1 MKTFDEIDT
10 ETLAAIKGALNSH
23 ISSPLERLA
32 HAITLFVDAMI
43 SDELDEREEK
53 EPKVPPGV
61 VRDQTTSAMT
71 DALPGEPN
79 TVQNPTNTSTLKPN
93 V

>member
-1 MKTFDEIDT
+1 MKTFDEINT

-71 DALPGEPN
+71 DAPDPK
-79 TVQNPTNTSTLKPN
+79 TSS